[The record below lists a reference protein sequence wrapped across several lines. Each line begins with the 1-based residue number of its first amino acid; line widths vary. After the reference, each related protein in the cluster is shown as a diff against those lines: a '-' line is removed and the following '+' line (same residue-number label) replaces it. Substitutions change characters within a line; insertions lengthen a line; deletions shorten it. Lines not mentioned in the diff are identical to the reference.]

1 MITYSLYSIF
11 KIILLAHKEEN
22 IDVITVENR
31 INDILINVINFS
43 SILMLYGVSYSIKSS
58 VDR

>member
-43 SILMLYGVSYSIKSS
+43 SIIMLYGVSYSIKSS